1 MTTQVTAFNE
11 IEMVAWAGAVNKGVA
26 NAVAGL
32 SEMVGEAI
40 TATALKSGHI
50 PLKDVANLLGGPE
63 ALTVGV
69 YLGFEGS
76 ATGRIVL
83 AYHPK
88 TAFGL
93 IDMLMGEP
101 AGSTQSLGDMEKSAL
116 MEMGNLMGAFF
127 LNSLADANG
136 LSLCPTPPEV
146 MIGEVRAILGAA
158 LSQSQVELGAEE
170 GLIVDA
176 TFGTQDQQISGTF
189 LVLPSPDL
197 VRVLREKW
205 NV

>member
-1 MTTQVTAFNE
+1 M
-11 IEMVAWAGAVNKGVA
+11 MAWAGAVNKGVA
-26 NAVAGL
+26 NAIGGL

-40 TATALKSGHI
+40 MATALKSGHI
-50 PLKDVANLLGGPE
+50 PMKDVANLLGGPE

-69 YLGFEGS
+69 CLGFEGS

-127 LNSLADANG
+127 LNSVADANG
-136 LSLCPTPPEV
+136 LTLCPTPPEV
-146 MIGEVRAILGAA
+146 MIGEAREILGVAMSGVA
-158 LSQSQVELGAEE
+158 LDSE

-189 LVLPSPDL
+189 LVMPSPDL
-197 VRVLREKW
+197 VRVLRERW
-205 NV
+205 NT

>member
-1 MTTQVTAFNE
+1 MTTQATTFNE
-11 IEMVAWAGAVNKGVA
+11 VEMMAWAGAVNKGVA

-32 SEMVGEAI
+32 SEMVGQAI
-40 TATALKSGHI
+40 TATSLKSGQI
-50 PLKDVANLLGGPE
+50 PLKDIVNLLGGPE

-83 AYHPK
+83 AYQPK

-127 LNSLADANG
+127 LNSVADANG

-146 MIGEVRAILGAA
+146 MIGEARAIASAA
-158 LSQSQVELGAEE
+158 LSQVEPGVEE

-176 TFGTQDQQISGTF
+176 TFGTHDHQISGTF
-189 LVLPSPDL
+189 LVMPSPDL
-197 VRVLREKW
+197 VRVLRERW
-205 NV
+205 NT